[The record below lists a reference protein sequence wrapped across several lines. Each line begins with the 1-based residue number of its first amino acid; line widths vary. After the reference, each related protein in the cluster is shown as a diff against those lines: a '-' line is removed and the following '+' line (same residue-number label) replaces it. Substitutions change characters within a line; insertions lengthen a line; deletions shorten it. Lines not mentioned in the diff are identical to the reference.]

1 MLIITYKIIL
11 KFFQIDIIKKKVS
24 RLIKKFILFLLI
36 FSFILFISGC
46 TEKNADEK
54 SITVY
59 AMDTVMD
66 IKVYGGNDEILD
78 KAESE
83 IKRIEKLFKRDDNNS
98 DVNKV
103 NNSES
108 IKVSNETSYL
118 FLEALKISEETEG
131 KFDIS
136 IAPVMDLWGFYVKK
150 FYVPSSEE
158 IKEELKKV
166 DYSKISVNNDVVS
179 KPVNLE
185 IDLGGI
191 AKGYTS
197 DMLINMFKKDGIKSA
212 IVSLGGNVQALGT
225 KTNGD
230 EWKVAVQNP
239 FDENNYIGIIKISDK
254 AVITSGNYQRYFV
267 SEGKTYHH
275 IIDTSTGYPVEN
287 GLVSVSIISKNGTWA
302 DGLSTGIF
310 AMGLEKGIEL
320 WKKHNDFDVI
330 FVTNDKKVY
339 ITDGIADKF
348 ESDMPFDII
357 RR

>member
-1 MLIITYKIIL
+1 MSGLAN
-11 KFFQIDIIKKKVS
+11 
-24 RLIKKFILFLLI
+24 KFILYLLI
-36 FSFILFISGC
+36 FSFVLFFCGC
-46 TEKNADEK
+46 AEKNADEK

-66 IKVYGGNDEILD
+66 IKIYDGNDEILN

-83 IKRIEKLFKRDDNNS
+83 IKRIEKLFKRDDYDS
-98 DVNKV
+98 DVSKINS
-103 NNSES
+103 SES
-108 IKVSNETSYL
+108 VKVSNETSYL
-118 FLEALKISEETEG
+118 FSEALKICEETEG

-136 IAPVMDLWGFYVKK
+136 VAPIMDLWGFYVKK
-150 FYVPSSEE
+150 FYVPSYDE

-166 DYSKISVNNDVVS
+166 DYSKISVDNDVVS
-179 KPVNLE
+179 KPVNLK

-197 DMLINMFKKDGIKSA
+197 DMLINLFKKEGIKSA

-225 KTNGD
+225 KPNGD

-239 FDENNYIGIIKISDK
+239 FDENNYIGVVKISDK
-254 AVITSGNYQRYFV
+254 AVITSGSYQRYFV

-275 IIDTSTGYPVEN
+275 IIDTSTGYPSES
-287 GLVSVSIISKNGTWA
+287 GLVSVSIISNSGTWA

-330 FVTNDKKVY
+330 FVTNDKKIY
-339 ITDGIADKF
+339 ITEGISDKF

-357 RR
+357 KMKN